1 MLYSP
6 SAPQSKNYSK
16 CGLHKMLSS
25 IATHCHNYYCYIII
39 IVNYCRYFC
48 RFPCH
53 FLTFALL
60 FQVTWIYEPKEGER
74 TNIAVLHPKF
84 QPNYPNSPVKGRV
97 SFSELLPRLNS
108 PSIQIRDVR
117 MNDEGKYICEYATY
131 PSGNEQGITKLVMLG
146 KSLIMFLHF
155 SN

>member
-1 MLYSP
+1 
-6 SAPQSKNYSK
+6 
-16 CGLHKMLSS
+16 MLSS

-39 IVNYCRYFC
+39 INYC
-48 RFPCH
+48 
-53 FLTFALL
+53 LL

-74 TNIAVLHPKF
+74 TNIAVLHPRF
-84 QPNYPNSPVKGRV
+84 QPNYPNSPLKGRV
-97 SFSELLPRLNS
+97 SFSLNPPNLSS

-131 PSGNEQGITKLVMLG
+131 PSGNEQGITQLIMLG

-155 SN
+155 SNWFEKQRMRTLL